1 MAKILRVIDPFLV
14 MEIGDTFEYN
24 EESGM
29 YVYQRKEE
37 YYENDANSIKEVKSI
52 FSTDFQISTEYAKSL
67 IKDGY
72 LEEASE
78 LTDKTTPF
86 VNIFDE
92 IDTLL
97 DTYTTQLNSIDKDL
111 KDIPACVK
119 VERQTVLQNMITLLK
134 HLKSLK
140 K

>member
-14 MEIGDTFEYN
+14 METGDTFEYD

-29 YVYQRKEE
+29 YVYQRREE
-37 YYENDANSIKEVKSI
+37 YYENNDKKLKEVKSV
-52 FSTDFQISTEYAKSL
+52 FSSNFQISADYAKEL
-67 IKDGY
+67 VEHGF
-72 LEEASE
+72 LEEVTEVS
-78 LTDKTTPF
+78 DKTTF

-97 DTYTTQLNSIDKDL
+97 NTYTTQLSSIDTDL

>member
-24 EESGM
+24 EEIGM
-29 YVYQRKEE
+29 YVCQRQEE
-37 YYENDANSIKEVKSI
+37 YYNNDEDSIKEIKSV
-52 FSTDFQISTEYAKSL
+52 FSTNFQISTEYAKSL

-78 LTDKTTPF
+78 LTDKTTL

-97 DTYTTQLNSIDKDL
+97 NTYTTQLNRIDEDL

-119 VERQTVLQNMITLLK
+119 IERQTVLQNMITLLK

>member
-14 MEIGDTFEYN
+14 METGDTFEYD

-29 YVYQRKEE
+29 YVYQRREE
-37 YYENDANSIKEVKSI
+37 YYENNDKKLKEVKSV
-52 FSTDFQISTEYAKSL
+52 FSSNFQISADYAKEL
-67 IKDGY
+67 VEHGF
-72 LEEASE
+72 LEEVTEVS
-78 LTDKTTPF
+78 DKTTF

-97 DTYTTQLNSIDKDL
+97 NTYTTQLSSIDTDL
-111 KDIPACVK
+111 KDSPACVK

>member
-1 MAKILRVIDPFLV
+1 MAKILRVIDQFLV
-14 MEIGDTFEYN
+14 METGDTFEYD

-29 YVYQRKEE
+29 YVYQRREE
-37 YYENDANSIKEVKSI
+37 YYENNDKKLKEVKSV
-52 FSTDFQISTEYAKSL
+52 FSSNFQISADYAKEL
-67 IKDGY
+67 VEHGF
-72 LEEASE
+72 LEEVTEVS
-78 LTDKTTPF
+78 DKTPF

-97 DTYTTQLNSIDKDL
+97 NTYTTQLSSIDTDL

>member
-1 MAKILRVIDPFLV
+1 MAKTLRVIEPFLIV
-14 MEIGDTFEYN
+14 DVGDTFEYDEKSN
-24 EESGM
+24 M
-29 YVYQRKEE
+29 YISQRREE
-37 YYENDANSIKEVKSI
+37 YYKNDASSVKDIKSV
-52 FSTDFQISTEYAKSL
+52 FSSDFKISVEYAQEL
-67 IKDGY
+67 IEDGV
-72 LEEASE
+72 LEEATE
-78 LTDKTTPF
+78 LEPEHPF

-97 DTYTTQLNSIDKDL
+97 KEYTNSLNTIDNDFKDL
-111 KDIPACVK
+111 PACVK

>member
-14 MEIGDTFEYN
+14 METGDTFEYD

-29 YVYQRKEE
+29 YVYQRREE
-37 YYENDANSIKEVKSI
+37 YYENNDKKLKEVKSV
-52 FSTDFQISTEYAKSL
+52 FSSNFQISADYAKEL
-67 IKDGY
+67 VEHGF
-72 LEEASE
+72 LEEVTEVS
-78 LTDKTTPF
+78 DKTTF

-97 DTYTTQLNSIDKDL
+97 NTYTTQLSSIDTDL

-119 VERQTVLQNMITLLK
+119 VERQTVRQNMITLLK

>member
-1 MAKILRVIDPFLV
+1 MAKILRVIDPFFG
-14 MEIGDTFEYN
+14 MEAGDTFEYD
-24 EESGM
+24 EKSGM

-37 YYENDANSIKEVKSI
+37 YYENDDSSLKEIKSI
-52 FSTDFQISTEYAKSL
+52 FSTNFQISADYAKNL
-67 IKDGY
+67 VEEGY
-72 LEEASE
+72 LEEVTE
-78 LTDKTTPF
+78 LTDKTPF

-97 DTYTTQLNSIDKDL
+97 DTYTAQLSNIDTEM
-111 KDIPACVK
+111 KDIPACIK

>member
-1 MAKILRVIDPFLV
+1 MFSVVDQQVLTGHGTVC
-14 MEIGDTFEYN
+14 
-24 EESGM
+24 
-29 YVYQRKEE
+29 QRQEE
-37 YYENDANSIKEVKSI
+37 YYNNDEDSIKEIKSV
-52 FSTDFQISTEYAKSL
+52 FSTNFQISTEYAKSL

-78 LTDKTTPF
+78 LTDKTTL

-97 DTYTTQLNSIDKDL
+97 NTYTTQLNRIDEDL

-119 VERQTVLQNMITLLK
+119 IERQTVLQNMITLLK

>member
-37 YYENDANSIKEVKSI
+37 YYENDADSIKEVKSI

-78 LTDKTTPF
+78 LTDGTPF
-86 VNIFDE
+86 INIFDE
-92 IDTLL
+92 INTLL
-97 DTYTTQLNSIDKDL
+97 DTYTTQLNSIDEDL

>member
-37 YYENDANSIKEVKSI
+37 YYENDADSIKEVKSI

-97 DTYTTQLNSIDKDL
+97 DTYTTQLNNIDKDL

-119 VERQTVLQNMITLLK
+119 IERQTVLQNMITLLK